1 MSDEKVVTLPNPA
14 TVADLI
20 RALQQM
26 DPDGCPWSEASGG
39 VAPISTV
46 SQTVIGHASWNA
58 TAPRV
63 VVTLE

>member
-1 MSDEKVVTLPNPA
+1 VSDEKVVTLPNPA

-20 RALQQM
+20 RALGQM
-26 DPDGCPWSEASGG
+26 DPDGCPWGEASGG

-46 SQTVIGHASWNA
+46 SQVVIGHGAGR
-58 TAPRV
+58 RV